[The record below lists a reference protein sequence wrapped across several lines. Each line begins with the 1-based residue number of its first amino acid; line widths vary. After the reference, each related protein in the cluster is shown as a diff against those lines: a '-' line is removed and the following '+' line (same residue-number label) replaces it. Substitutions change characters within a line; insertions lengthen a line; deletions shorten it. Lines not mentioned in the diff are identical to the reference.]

1 MAGERRGGANARFCS
16 QIGCRCS
23 CRGRPVGRHD
33 FGAHLRRGGRL
44 RRLAWRRLWRLS
56 WRLAFGGFGGRGFGF
71 PGRGYGYGGYGYGG
85 YGYGGWW
92 PGFATGALLGA
103 AATYPYWGGY
113 YGYPYYGY
121 GYGYP
126 YYGVGYGYG
135 YPYAA
140 AGYGYG
146 YGNGNGN
153 GNGCWVYRR
162 TYNRYGHY
170 IGRRLVNV
178 CY

>member
-1 MAGERRGGANARFCS
+1 MRVSGLKSAVAG
-16 QIGCRCS
+16 
-23 CRGRPVGRHD
+23 
-33 FGAHLRRGGRL
+33 
-44 RRLAWRRLWRLS
+44 LS
-56 WRLAFGGFGGRGFGF
+56 AVVLSAATSFVPAPAEAAFFHGGGFGGWHGGFG
-71 PGRGYGYGGYGYGG
+71 GWHGGWRGGWGDGGLRGGWGYGGW
-85 YGYGGWW
+85 WW

-103 AATYPYWGGY
+103 AVTYPYWYGY
-113 YGYPYYGY
+113 YGYPYYGYGYPYYGY

-126 YYGVGYGYG
+126 YYG

-146 YGNGNGN
+146 A

-162 TYNRYGHY
+162 TYNRYGAY

-178 CY
+178 C